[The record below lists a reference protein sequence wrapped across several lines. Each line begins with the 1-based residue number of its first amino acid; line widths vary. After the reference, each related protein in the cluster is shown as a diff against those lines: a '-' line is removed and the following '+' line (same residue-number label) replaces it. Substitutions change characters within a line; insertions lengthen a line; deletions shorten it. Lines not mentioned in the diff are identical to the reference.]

1 MKKVLFA
8 AIMLCSAGAFA
19 QSTSSPAID
28 TLTDAETPVLA
39 QPNASYFKASDGTWS
54 VGVVA
59 TKISGTTA
67 GYAILQGSIDGTNYS
82 PLTGTSADSVALAD
96 VAGPQ
101 IKNWFITGTK
111 PAKVRVQF
119 VGSGTQS
126 TQIKAFF
133 IKN

>member
-1 MKKVLFA
+1 MKKLLVIAISLFSY
-8 AIMLCSAGAFA
+8 SAMA

-67 GYAILQGSIDGTNYS
+67 GYAILQASIDGTNYA
-82 PLTGTSADSVALAD
+82 PITGTSADSVALAN
-96 VAGPQ
+96 VAGAQ
-101 IKNWFITGTK
+101 IKNWFMTGKK